1 MESTIKPCLII
12 FSWSLTIGDRFRMWL
27 QHMKTVQDGK
37 SEQWTLK
44 HVIRVIMWLL
54 VQNKSDALLLSE
66 RIPEKGIF

>member
-1 MESTIKPCLII
+1 
-12 FSWSLTIGDRFRMWL
+12 
-27 QHMKTVQDGK
+27 MKTVQDGK

-44 HVIRVIMWLL
+44 RVIRVIMWLL